1 MPKQLPRGLSQYVL
15 TRFASKSPQYHMTVE
30 DADGPFERVVV
41 DHISGHQLVRGRGG
55 KLAVMYQTHWKG
67 LMRVTWEREEDLRH
81 FRREI
86 LLYWVGDVAQHRPL
100 NKRYRSMRK
109 GAAPRELARE
119 HSARFV
125 ISGYSP
131 IPRSHY
137 LRSFAKKRLPKGAFF
152 WYRAMDSR
160 WWLGKIHLVD
170 PEADD
175 SYYIRF
181 LDDPGPLKI

>member
-1 MPKQLPRGLSQYVL
+1 
-15 TRFASKSPQYHMTVE
+15 
-30 DADGPFERVVV
+30 
-41 DHISGHQLVRGRGG
+41 
-55 KLAVMYQTHWKG
+55 
-67 LMRVTWEREEDLRH
+67 MRVTWEREEDLRH
-81 FRREI
+81 FRRDI

-109 GAAPRELARE
+109 GAAARELARE

-125 ISGYSP
+125 ISGYSL

-137 LRSFAKKRLPKGAFF
+137 LRSFAKKRLPKGAYF

-181 LDDPGPLKI
+181 LDDPGPLKIRLHDDYYTEVPTARRGSWCLQRHDKGDIDTEQCIGETEDLNSRRGSVSLAFVHMRKSTPRLLQL